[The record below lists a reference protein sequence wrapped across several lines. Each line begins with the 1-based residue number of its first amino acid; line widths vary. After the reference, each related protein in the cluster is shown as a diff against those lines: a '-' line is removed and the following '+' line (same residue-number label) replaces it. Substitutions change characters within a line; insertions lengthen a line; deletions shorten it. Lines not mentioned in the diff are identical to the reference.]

1 MTPYTAEGILALI
14 TKLCAIPSISGHAEQ
29 ENACAK
35 LIYEELKSIPC
46 SGGNM
51 LDVKFIDCEGDALK
65 RKAVYALLT
74 PPQAAERSVLLTGHF
89 DVVDTS
95 CYGELQPI
103 ACDLPLLTEKLKELG
118 GLERTAQADLES
130 GNWLFG
136 RGSMDMKA
144 GLALFIAAIGKY
156 AAQENLAVN
165 IAFLAVPDEE
175 ANSAGMRGA
184 MREFC
189 TLLEERSIKLNAALT
204 GEPCFWTKAAGQTPA
219 SRPYYTGSTGKIM
232 PAFLAVGQ
240 GAHIENYFAGL
251 SSALMIA
258 NVVRAVEASAAL
270 QERTVDGVLL
280 SPAACLSMQ
289 VRRDSYSVTLPERSA
304 AYFNVLCVERTP
316 LEILQICRKAATSAA
331 LETLAAVSRAAR
343 AYGKSV
349 TLPSIDVFTVSE
361 LVQMRAAQAKIT
373 KPDVMLELVQFARSV
388 PGELDARE
396 ISLRTLEHLASS
408 VRLINPAIIVGF
420 VPPYYPALYNRNR
433 TEDEKRLRGIIMET
447 VQEAAELAGD
457 GATSYTEVFM
467 GISDL
472 SFLGFQGE
480 EAALLALKD
489 NMPGWGVAYDL
500 PIEQLL
506 TLDVP
511 VANMGPAGRDAHKD
525 TERLELRYSLEVAPK
540 LLLNAI
546 DKIARN

>member
-1 MTPYTAEGILALI
+1 MTPYTAEGILALL
-14 TKLCAIPSISGHAEQ
+14 TKLCAIASISGHAEQ
-29 ENACAK
+29 ENACAR
-35 LIYEELKSIPC
+35 LIYDELKSIPC
-46 SGGNM
+46 AGGNE
-51 LDVKFIDCEGDALK
+51 LDVKFIACEADALK

-74 PPQAAERSVLLTGHF
+74 PAQPAPRTVLLTGHF
-89 DVVDTS
+89 DVVDTA
-95 CYGELQPI
+95 CYGELKEL
-103 ACDLPLLTEKLKELG
+103 ACDLPALTRKLRELG
-118 GLERTAQADLES
+118 GLAPEAQADLES

-144 GLALFIAAIGKY
+144 GLALFIAAIGRY
-156 AAQENLAVN
+156 AAQESLGVN

-175 ANSAGMRGA
+175 ANSAGMRGS

-189 TLLEERSIKLNAALT
+189 TLLAERGIKLNAALT
-204 GEPCFWTKAAGQTPA
+204 GEPCFWTKATSETPA
-219 SRPYYTGSTGKIM
+219 ARPYYTGSTGKIM

-240 GAHIENYFAGL
+240 GAHIENYFNGL
-251 SSALMIA
+251 SSALMIS
-258 NVVRAVEASAAL
+258 NVVRTLEASPAL

-316 LEILQICRKAATSAA
+316 LEILQICRKAASVAA
-331 LETLAAVSRAAR
+331 METLAAVGRAAR

-349 TLPSIDVFTVSE
+349 PLPAIDVFTVAE
-361 LVQMRAAQAKIT
+361 LVQMRAAQTHASKEA
-373 KPDVMLELVQFARSV
+373 VMEELRAFAQSV
-388 PGELDARE
+388 PSDLDARE
-396 ISLRTLEHLASS
+396 ISLRTFEHLADC
-408 VRLINPAIIVGF
+408 VRLAKPAIIVGF

-433 TEDEKRLRGIIMET
+433 TEDEKRLRRIVMKT
-447 VQEAAELAGD
+447 VEEAGRLAGD

-480 EAALLALKD
+480 EQALLALKD

-506 TLDVP
+506 SLDVP

-540 LLLNAI
+540 LLVAAI
-546 DKIARN
+546 DEIARG